1 MFTFATNIKSRLLFL
16 MRNEPI
22 ATQELN
28 LIFHYA
34 MEETARTGHRE
45 ILPKHLLLGILRHRT
60 NPVCEMIQAFVM
72 EVAALKQKLDETL
85 FAAVGAPTD
94 STTTPS
100 IPDLNEIIF
109 SSNSKRILVDANQT
123 ALRYGHEYL
132 TEIHLML
139 SLLDH
144 ENDLV
149 LDPNQEDNLFKIKSL
164 RVSLLENLR
173 QLPANPEDQRDK
185 LAAPYDEEFPEEEF
199 PEEGLPQRG
208 PARHKKPALERF
220 GYDLTRAAA
229 EGKLDP
235 VHGRDNEL
243 EQIFRILARRKKN
256 NPALIGEAGS
266 GKNAIVEALAQ
277 RIQTNQVPQFLLGKR
292 VIALDP
298 GALVAGTKFR
308 GEFEE
313 RLKQILEEIRERNDI
328 ILFID
333 EMHTLV
339 GAGAPTGSLDAANLL
354 KPALSRGE
362 IRCIGATTPDEFRK
376 HIATD
381 KGLERRFQTVQIRP
395 TDYEQT
401 LNILKTIRPLYEKQY
416 DLTYSDEALQAAIN
430 LSVRYLSDRCL
441 PDKAIDLMDEAGAS
455 LYLKNNRV
463 NEGLSQL
470 LEEQENLRS
479 QKLTA
484 VDQEEYSRAE
494 ALMLKARELEKEIEA
509 YQQQAAAS
517 DYDRPVVE
525 AETMATIVA
534 TMTGIPVQKLSR
546 TDRNRL
552 SSMEENIRGKVIGQ
566 DEAIDQVVRA
576 IRRNRA
582 GLKDPNRPIGT
593 FIFFGPTGVG
603 KTHLAKTLAEELFD
617 SSDNL
622 IRLDMSEY
630 MEKITVSRLIG
641 APPGYVG
648 YEQAGQLSESVRRR
662 PYSIVLL
669 DEIEKAHPDIFN
681 LLLQI
686 LDEGRLTDSTGREI
700 DFRNT
705 ILIMTSN
712 IGSRE
717 MKAQGNGLGYATTT
731 LRDEETRRKAII
743 DKALQK
749 AFAPEF
755 LNRID
760 GKIYFQSLD
769 QQHLLRIVDLELN
782 KLTKRLGDLGYTL
795 EIDEATKIFLGEKG
809 FDPQWGARPLKRTL
823 QEYLEDPLA
832 DAIIGATKQDKGY
845 RARLNEERTKIL
857 ISAIE

>member
-1 MFTFATNIKSRLLFL
+1 MK
-16 MRNEPI
+16 NEPI
-22 ATQELN
+22 ATLKLN
-28 LIFHYA
+28 QIFHYA
-34 MEETARTGHRE
+34 VEETARTGHRE
-45 ILPKHLLLGILRHRT
+45 ISPKHLVLGILRHRK
-60 NPVCEMIQAFVM
+60 NPVCDLIQTRVM
-72 EVAALKQKLDETL
+72 ELDLLKQQLDQLL
-85 FAAVGAPTD
+85 FASSCCNTVDP
-94 STTTPS
+94 
-100 IPDLNEIIF
+100 NEVNF
-109 SSNSKRILVDANQT
+109 SDVSRRILVDANQT
-123 ALRYGHEYL
+123 ALRYGHEHL

-139 SLLDH
+139 SILERENDILLDPYK
-144 ENDLV
+144 D
-149 LDPNQEDNLFKIKSL
+149 DNLFKIKSL
-164 RVSLLENLR
+164 RISLLEILR
-173 QLPANPEDQRDK
+173 QFPANPEDQRSK
-185 LAAPYDEEFPEEEF
+185 MVPPTAYDEEFPDEEGMPEEEI
-199 PEEGLPQRG
+199 PHRG
-208 PARHKKPALERF
+208 QAPAKKPALERF

-235 VHGRDNEL
+235 VHGRENEL

-266 GKNAIVEALAQ
+266 GKNTLVEALAQ
-277 RIQTNQVPQFLLGKR
+277 RIQANQVPQFLLGKR
-292 VIALDP
+292 VISLDP

-313 RLKQILEEIRERNDI
+313 RLKQILEEIRERKDI

-362 IRCIGATTPDEFRK
+362 IRCIGATTPDEYRK
-376 HIATD
+376 HIAPD
-381 KGLERRFQTVQIRP
+381 KGLERRFQTVQVRP
-395 TDYEQT
+395 TDFEQT
-401 LNILKTIRPLYEKQY
+401 LQILQTIRPLYEKQY
-416 DLTYSDEALQAAIN
+416 HVSYSDESLQAAIN
-430 LSVRYLSDRCL
+430 LSVRYLNDRCL
-441 PDKAIDLMDEAGAS
+441 PDKAIDLMDEAGAFI
-455 LYLKNNRV
+455 YLKNNEV
-463 NEGLSQL
+463 NSELSEL
-470 LEEQENLRS
+470 LQKQELLRS

-484 VDQEEYSRAE
+484 VEQEEYSRAE
-494 ALMLKARELEKEIEA
+494 TLMLQARELENEIQA
-509 YQQQAAAS
+509 RQQQTDS
-517 DYDRPVVE
+517 NPEHRPIVE
-525 AETMATIVA
+525 AETMAGIVA
-534 TMTGIPVQKLSR
+534 SMTGIPVQKLSR
-546 TDRNRL
+546 NDRNRL
-552 SSMEENIRGKVIGQ
+552 SSMEESLRNKVIGQ
-566 DEAIDQVVRA
+566 DEAIDQIVRA

-617 SSDNL
+617 STDNL

-705 ILIMTSN
+705 LLIMTSN

-717 MKAQGNGLGYATTT
+717 MKAQANGLGYTTATQ
-731 LRDEETRRKAII
+731 RDETSRRKTII

-749 AFAPEF
+749 AFSPEF

-769 QQHLLRIVDLELN
+769 QTHLLRIVDLELN
-782 KLTKRLGDLGYTL
+782 KLTRRLADLGYTL
-795 EIDEATKIFLGEKG
+795 DIEPEAKIFLGEKG
-809 FDPQWGARPLKRTL
+809 FDPQWGARPLKRAL

-832 DAIIGATKQDKGY
+832 DAIIEATHQAKGY
-845 RARLNEERTKIL
+845 RAQLNDKRTGIL
-857 ISAIE
+857 IMES

>member
-1 MFTFATNIKSRLLFL
+1 MK
-16 MRNEPI
+16 NEPI
-22 ATQELN
+22 ATLKLN
-28 LIFHYA
+28 QIFHYTV
-34 MEETARTGHRE
+34 EETARTGHRE
-45 ILPKHLLLGILRHRT
+45 ISPKHLVLGILRHRE
-60 NPVCEMIQAFVM
+60 NPVCDLIQSRVM
-72 EVAALKQKLDETL
+72 ELDLLKQQLDQLL
-85 FAAVGAPTD
+85 FASSCCNTVDP
-94 STTTPS
+94 
-100 IPDLNEIIF
+100 NEVNF
-109 SSNSKRILVDANQT
+109 SDASRRILVDANQT
-123 ALRYGHEYL
+123 ALRYGHEHL

-139 SLLDH
+139 SILERENDILLDPYK
-144 ENDLV
+144 D
-149 LDPNQEDNLFKIKSL
+149 DNLFKIKSL
-164 RVSLLENLR
+164 RISLLEMLR
-173 QLPANPEDQRDK
+173 QFPANPEDQRSK
-185 LAAPYDEEFPEEEF
+185 MVPPTAYDEEFPDEEGMPEEEI
-199 PEEGLPQRG
+199 PHRG
-208 PARHKKPALERF
+208 QAPAKKPALERF

-235 VHGRDNEL
+235 VHGRENEL

-266 GKNAIVEALAQ
+266 GKNTLVEALAQ
-277 RIQTNQVPQFLLGKR
+277 RIQANQVPQFLLGKR
-292 VIALDP
+292 VISLDP

-313 RLKQILEEIRERNDI
+313 RLKQILEEIRERKDI

-362 IRCIGATTPDEFRK
+362 IRCIGATTPDEYRK
-376 HIATD
+376 HIAPD
-381 KGLERRFQTVQIRP
+381 KGLERRFQTVQVRP
-395 TDYEQT
+395 TDFKQT
-401 LNILKTIRPLYEKQY
+401 LQILQTIRPLYEKQY
-416 DLTYSDEALQAAIN
+416 HVSYSDESLQAAIN
-430 LSVRYLSDRCL
+430 LSVRYLNDRCL
-441 PDKAIDLMDEAGAS
+441 PDKAIDLMDEAGAFI
-455 LYLKNNRV
+455 YLKNNEV
-463 NEGLSQL
+463 NSELSEL
-470 LEEQENLRS
+470 LQKQELLRS

-484 VDQEEYSRAE
+484 VEQEEYSRAE
-494 ALMLKARELEKEIEA
+494 TLMLQARELENEIQA
-509 YQQQAAAS
+509 RQQQTDS
-517 DYDRPVVE
+517 NPEHRPIVE
-525 AETMATIVA
+525 AETMAGIVA
-534 TMTGIPVQKLSR
+534 SMTGIPVQKLSR
-546 TDRNRL
+546 NDRNRL
-552 SSMEENIRGKVIGQ
+552 SSMEENLRNKVIGQ
-566 DEAIDQVVRA
+566 DEAIDQIVRA

-617 SSDNL
+617 SADNL

-705 ILIMTSN
+705 LLIMTSN

-717 MKAQGNGLGYATTT
+717 MKAQANGLGYTTATQ
-731 LRDEETRRKAII
+731 RDETSRRKTII

-749 AFAPEF
+749 AFSPEF

-769 QQHLLRIVDLELN
+769 QTHLLRIVDLELN
-782 KLTKRLGDLGYTL
+782 KLTRRLADLGYTL
-795 EIDEATKIFLGEKG
+795 DIDPDAKIFLGEKG
-809 FDPQWGARPLKRTL
+809 FDPQWGARPLKRAL

-832 DAIIGATKQDKGY
+832 DAIIEATHQAKGY
-845 RARLNEERTKIL
+845 RAQLNEERTGIL
-857 ISAIE
+857 IVES